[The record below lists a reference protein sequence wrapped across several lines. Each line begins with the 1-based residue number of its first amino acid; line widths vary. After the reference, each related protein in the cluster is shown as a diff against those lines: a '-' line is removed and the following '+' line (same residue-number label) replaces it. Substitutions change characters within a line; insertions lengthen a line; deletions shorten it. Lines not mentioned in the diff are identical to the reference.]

1 MSEDKNSHIEIAYSS
16 IRCFA
21 DDGTLDLKELNSLLN
36 IALRD
41 GKMTAD
47 EKRVLGNVF
56 KQVDT
61 RQVTD
66 EVRQK
71 IRKVKSK
78 YDIH

>member
-21 DDGTLDLKELNSLLN
+21 DDGTLDMKELNSLLG

-41 GKMTAD
+41 GTVTDD

-56 KQVDT
+56 KEVERDH
-61 RQVTD
+61 VTD
-66 EVRQK
+66 DVWGK
-71 IRKVKSK
+71 IQETRAK
-78 YDIH
+78 YGI